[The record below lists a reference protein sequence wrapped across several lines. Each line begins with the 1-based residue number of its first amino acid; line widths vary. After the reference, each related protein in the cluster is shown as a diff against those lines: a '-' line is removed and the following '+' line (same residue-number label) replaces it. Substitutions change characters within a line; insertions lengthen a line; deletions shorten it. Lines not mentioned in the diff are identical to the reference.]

1 MKPQTIQIF
10 LPEGSPTSVK
20 EAELTNRLI
29 KTIWFPRTA
38 MDKAL
43 KREITQFTGVYFLF
57 GDDEQGKP
65 LVYIGEGEN
74 CWSRITNHNRNKDFW
89 SHCVIAVAKT
99 DEFTKTDVKFLEHYC
114 LDKAIT
120 AGRYATENNT
130 GSLQPSISESKKY
143 DMLDNFNTI
152 KVLLSTLGYPLF
164 DDKRGDKTQ
173 KRKVFYCKGKQ
184 VVAKCIVT
192 DEGYLVLA
200 GSTAHFEV
208 SKATGNSYR
217 ALRKELIEK
226 KVLVKKDNVF
236 EFTSD
241 QLFKSPSAASATVLG
256 RSSNGW
262 AEWKDKNGKTLDE
275 LMRN

>member
-43 KREITQFTGVYFLF
+43 KRDITQYTGVYFLF
-57 GDDEQGKP
+57 GDDDQGKP
-65 LVYIGEGEN
+65 QVYIGEGEN

-99 DEFTKTDVKFLEHYC
+99 NEFTKTDVKFLEHYC
-114 LDKAIT
+114 LDKAIA
-120 AGRYATENNT
+120 AGRYATDNNT
-130 GSLQPSISESKKY
+130 GSLEPSISESKKY
-143 DMLDNFNTI
+143 DMLDNFDTI

-173 KRKVFYCKGKQ
+173 QRKVFYCKGKHA
-184 VVAKCIVT
+184 VAKCIVT
-192 DEGYLVLA
+192 DEGYLVLT
-200 GSTAHFEV
+200 GSTANKEETKSV
-208 SKATGNSYR
+208 GKWIKNLRSKLIDANDFVVKDDVYEFSKDYLFNS
-217 ALRKELIEK
+217 
-226 KVLVKKDNVF
+226 
-236 EFTSD
+236 S
-241 QLFKSPSAASATVLG
+241 SAAAGAILG
-256 RSSNGW
+256 RRANGW
-262 AEWKDKNGKTLDE
+262 IEWKDKSGKTLDE
-275 LMRN
+275 VMRN